1 MRTHGAV
8 AGGSDVANANA
19 NSNAGATVDG
29 AVMPGPLSSPRATVV
44 TALLP
49 PLMWSLHE
57 LTVYI
62 GTSNLCRA
70 GLGEQTVLGLPGARL
85 FVVVA
90 TAIALGVI
98 GWMLVTYRQQRH
110 ETGAPDDGLGPTPLE
125 RVGFAV
131 HFGTIFAVISAIGVI
146 LTALPG
152 FLTVCG

>member
-1 MRTHGAV
+1 MRSQGAV
-8 AGGSDVANANA
+8 VDGSHSSSAGSGSTAGG
-19 NSNAGATVDG
+19 
-29 AVMPGPLSSPRATVV
+29 AVTTGPLSSPRGTVV

-70 GLGEQTVLGLPGARL
+70 GMGEQTVLGLPAARL
-85 FVVVA
+85 FVIVA

-98 GWMLVTYRQQRH
+98 GWMLVAFRQQRH
-110 ETGAPDDGLGPTPLE
+110 ATGAPDDGLGPTSLE

-131 HFGTIFAVISAIGVI
+131 RFGTLFAVISAIGVI
-146 LTALPG
+146 LTALPA
-152 FLTVCG
+152 FITVCG